1 MKIIISVFLLLVC
14 GIAEACNL
22 GYRTCIN
29 QRNAANTNTS
39 AVNIVNPGSDAVY
52 FFEQGTLTPKLA
64 TLGANCSIASGVL
77 NCSGSGVN
85 ADWNAVSGAAE
96 ILNKPSLSTVATSG
110 LYSDLLSI
118 PSTFTPSAHNQAWST
133 ITSTPTTRAG
143 YGITDAE
150 ASGAAATAQAFAIQR
165 ENHTGTQALS
175 TIVFTGTTLQHIRGD
190 GSYGTTPTSLPP
202 SGSAG
207 GDLTGSYPNPTLT
220 ATGISAGSYS
230 GITVDTKGRATAGT
244 NRSFNYTTRSLNTCF
259 QVSSTRDALV
269 SYSVDILTSL
279 SLVAG
284 QQGTV
289 YMRIYTNSS
298 CTTGTQEVV
307 RFVNGQ
313 TGTLTIG
320 LALSQNVTGTLSGI
334 IPAGVWVQ
342 LVTENNTGTPTFT
355 ARPGQEVLL

>member
-1 MKIIISVFLLLVC
+1 MKKLFLILLALSSSASAIVPNQVILNQANSD
-14 GIAEACNL
+14 GTGYPIRYLNVPTVPAVMLYDPVTNLPSFINL
-22 GYRTCIN
+22 GNFTVSG
-29 QRNAANTNTS
+29 NT
-39 AVNIVNPGSDAVY
+39 
-52 FFEQGTLTPKLA
+52 L
-64 TLGANCSIASGVL
+64 
-77 NCSGSGVN
+77 N
-85 ADWNAVSGAAE
+85 ADFYQANWASSSGPSA
-96 ILNKPSLSTVATSG
+96 ILNKPSIPAFTSELVNDSGFVGSSALASYSTNSGVATLTNKTISG
-110 LYSDLLSI
+110 SSNTITNIPQSSVTGLVSDLAGK
-118 PSTFTPSAHNQAWST
+118 FNTPSGSSSNC
-133 ITSTPTTRAG
+133 
-143 YGITDAE
+143 
-150 ASGAAATAQAFAIQR
+150 
-165 ENHTGTQALS
+165 
-175 TIVFTGTTLQHIRGD
+175 VRGD
-190 GSYGTTPTSLPP
+190 GSISTCGGSP

-207 GDLTGSYPNPTLT
+207 GDLAGTYPNPTLT
-220 ATGISAGSYS
+220 TTGVTSGSYS
-230 GITVDTKGRATAGT
+230 GVTVDTKGRVTSGT

-289 YMRIYTNSS
+289 YMRTYTNSS
-298 CTTGTQEVV
+298 CTTGAQEVV